1 MATRQREIDSLR
13 ARIQKLEQMQEQ
25 EAKQNQA
32 LEATKQSILD
42 ILEQAGL
49 SFEAFIRHNAK
60 AVRRIV
66 AKIEREEAKAAPPE
80 KRVAKK
86 TATKK
91 RRRKA
96 AKAKK
101 PTIKIPTSLAPRRRY
116 LKSRTRGPGPR
127 CSRPMRNSWG
137 WRSS

>member
-1 MATRQREIDSLR
+1 
-13 ARIQKLEQMQEQ
+13 MQEQ

-101 PTIKIPTSLAPRRRY
+101 PTIKIPAGKYTNIPGAEETVFEVKDKGARPKV
-116 LKSRTRGPGPR
+116 LKAYAEQLGLEEFLKQCRVD
-127 CSRPMRNSWG
+127 
-137 WRSS
+137 